1 MINRE
6 IYTLALHLLAQHQIS
21 EDTADFEE
29 RAPYLL
35 AACCIEAQA
44 LDTALRKSLGQSV
57 SYGFTGVCLDL
68 EAPFPLHQS
77 FASLA
82 GFYLAAMLIVDEDGE
97 LSDKLYAHYCDGLAS
112 VQSRLEKA
120 DQQNGQGATSVPDG
134 SASSAPWTV
143 GSIEEAYFYD

>member
-6 IYTLALHLLAQHQIS
+6 IYTLALHLLAQNQIS

-44 LDTALRKSLGQSV
+44 LDSALRKSLGQTA
-57 SYGFTGVCLDL
+57 SYGFTGVYLSL
-68 EAPFPLHQS
+68 EDPFPLHQR

-82 GFYLAAMLIVDEDGE
+82 GFYLAAMLIVDEDSE
-97 LSDKLYAHYCDGLAS
+97 LSDKLYAHYCDGMSTIQAT
-112 VQSRLEKA
+112 LEKEE
-120 DQQNGQGATSVPDG
+120 DEPDSPVQPDTPEENTPWVP
-134 SASSAPWTV
+134 
-143 GSIEEAYFYD
+143 GSIGEAYFYD

>member
-6 IYTLALHLLAQHQIS
+6 IYTFALHLLAQHQIS

-44 LDTALRKSLGQSV
+44 LDSALRKSLGQSA
-57 SYGFTGVCLDL
+57 SYDFSGVCLNL
-68 EAPFPLHQS
+68 EETFPLHQN

-82 GFYLAAMLIVDEDGE
+82 GFYLAAMLIVDEDSE
-97 LSDKLYAHYCDGLAS
+97 LSDKLYAHYCDGMAS
-112 VQSRLEKA
+112 IQARLEKESES
-120 DQQNGQGATSVPDG
+120 QGSSPDAPAT
-134 SASSAPWTV
+134 WQTE
-143 GSIEEAYFYD
+143 SIGEAYFCD